1 MNHID
6 ISMVIAHGR
15 SATHACVPKRLLAA
29 GRHFSV
35 QARTMEIPRNP
46 PFPKGDDY
54 SSLWPPAQEGL
65 WPGGQREVGRDLE
78 VYFLGN
84 TSGAHEKAS

>member
-29 GRHFSV
+29 GRHSGV
-35 QARTMEIPRNP
+35 QARTMKIPLSP
-46 PFPKGDDY
+46 PFSKGDDY
-54 SSLWPPAQEGL
+54 SSLWSPTQPPAQKSLWLGESGL
-65 WPGGQREVGRDLE
+65 
-78 VYFLGN
+78 
-84 TSGAHEKAS
+84 